1 MLYEKRRQIRVYLDH
16 ETIGMADD
24 LKTWCGYSLSQ
35 TAQHAIQSLW
45 AAEQAKHHEETE
57 TATTTT
63 TAITAKDSTHD
74 RSINTKR

>member
-1 MLYEKRRQIRVYLDH
+1 MQYDRRRQIRVYLDH

-24 LKTWCGYSLSQ
+24 LKKWCGYSLSQ

-45 AAEQAKHHEETE
+45 TAEQAKHHEE

>member
-24 LKTWCGYSLSQ
+24 LKKWCGYSLSQ
-35 TAQHAIQSLW
+35 TAQHAIHSLW
-45 AAEQAKHHEETE
+45 TTEQAKFHEE

-74 RSINTKR
+74 RNNR

>member
-24 LKTWCGYSLSQ
+24 LKKWCGYSLSQ

-45 AAEQAKHHEETE
+45 ATEQAKLHEE

-74 RSINTKR
+74 RSINKER

>member
-1 MLYEKRRQIRVYLDH
+1 MLYEKRRQIRVYLDY

-35 TAQHAIQSLW
+35 TAQQAIQSLW
-45 AAEQAKHHEETE
+45 TAEQAKHHEET
-57 TATTTT
+57 TTTTT

-74 RSINTKR
+74 RNNR

>member
-35 TAQHAIQSLW
+35 TAQQAIQSLW
-45 AAEQAKHHEETE
+45 TTEQAKFHEE

-74 RSINTKR
+74 RSINKER

>member
-35 TAQHAIQSLW
+35 TAQQAIQSLW
-45 AAEQAKHHEETE
+45 TTEQAKFHEE

>member
-35 TAQHAIQSLW
+35 TAQHAIHSLW
-45 AAEQAKHHEETE
+45 TTEQAKFHEE

-63 TAITAKDSTHD
+63 TAITAKEYDNGD
-74 RSINTKR
+74 AK

>member
-24 LKTWCGYSLSQ
+24 LKKWCGYSLSQ

-45 AAEQAKHHEETE
+45 TTEQAKHHEET
-57 TATTTT
+57 ATTT

-74 RSINTKR
+74 RSINKER

>member
-35 TAQHAIQSLW
+35 TAQQAIQSLW
-45 AAEQAKHHEETE
+45 TTEQAKHLEE
-57 TATTTT
+57 TATTKT

-74 RSINTKR
+74 RNNR

>member
-1 MLYEKRRQIRVYLDH
+1 
-16 ETIGMADD
+16 MADD

-45 AAEQAKHHEETE
+45 ATEQAKLHEE

-63 TAITAKDSTHD
+63 TAITAKEYDNGD
-74 RSINTKR
+74 AK

>member
-35 TAQHAIQSLW
+35 TAQQAIQSLW
-45 AAEQAKHHEETE
+45 TTEQAKFHEE

-74 RSINTKR
+74 RNNR

>member
-1 MLYEKRRQIRVYLDH
+1 MHYDRRRQIRVYLDH

-45 AAEQAKHHEETE
+45 ATEQAKHHEE

-63 TAITAKDSTHD
+63 TAITAKDSMHD
-74 RSINTKR
+74 RSINKER